1 MKYFI
6 PVFLIAITS
15 TVFAQETLT
24 TDSLAKYYDMSLEDL
39 QKVKASGVS
48 SELEKFLNSLMSVAS
63 QKTLS
68 TRESPSIVSL
78 ITEEEIKKSGA
89 RDLIDVFRLVPG
101 FDFAYDGNGKI
112 GLGVR
117 GNWVNEGKILLLMD
131 GLLMNDIF
139 SATLS
144 FGNHFSVAN
153 ISRIEIIRGPGSA
166 IYGGFAELGV
176 INIITKKG
184 SELKGGYV
192 NTTYGQTSNA
202 YARRNVEFGVGN
214 TLKNWDFSLTGIVG
228 QGNKSDRTAIVS
240 QGLSGGGGPGSA
252 PSLSG
257 SYQSFAGNSRANPF
271 MLNFKVQNKGFSFKT
286 VLDNYESTIH
296 DDVDTTTGKWLLSRR
311 AFSSTS
317 EIKYDVKFSKK
328 LTLTPVISY
337 IRQDP
342 QTKNL
347 NTGSTYSQTTAE
359 RMKAGVL
366 FIYNPSRKI
375 NVTAGSEFFKDKA
388 INKRDSIQTT
398 DGSVTSISYGNYA
411 FFTQMMLKHR
421 LANIILGARYDH
433 NSKYGKAF
441 VPRVG
446 LTKKI
451 EQWNF
456 KLLYSGSFRAP
467 TIQNIVLGVR
477 QVGTNGT
484 ANNSGINP
492 EKTSI
497 IELETGYQIT
507 RDMVVT
513 LNLYQSSIKDPIIYI
528 SDLNLYTN
536 GNNAG
541 TRGLE
546 AQWKW
551 KKSWGYLDANYSFYS
566 VNGLSK
572 ISTYATRQFTS
583 SDAIVPSGS
592 QLDKSSLLAFPT
604 HKATINGSINVH
616 KNISVSPTIIL
627 YGTRYGYELQQQSQ
641 GGFKNNI
648 VKLDPTLLANI
659 FVYWKTPLRGLDG
672 GLGVSNVFNKAYNYL
687 SPYFT
692 VTGSY
697 PSMSREFLFKLS
709 YNLNFNSK

>member
-1 MKYFI
+1 MKYFLS
-6 PVFLIAITS
+6 VLLITTS
-15 TVFAQETLT
+15 TYLYAQETLT
-24 TDSLAKYYDMSLEDL
+24 TDSLARYYDMSLEDL
-39 QKVKASGVS
+39 QKIKASGVS

-78 ITEEEIKKSGA
+78 ITEEEIRKSGA
-89 RDLIDVFRLVPG
+89 RDLVDVFRLVPG

-139 SATLS
+139 SANLS

-214 TLKNWDFSLTGIVG
+214 EIKNWDFSLTGILG
-228 QGNKSDRTAIVS
+228 QGNKSDRTDIVS
-240 QGLSGGGGPGSA
+240 QGLGGGGGPGSTPTISA
-252 PSLSG
+252 

-271 MLNFKVQNKGFSFKT
+271 MLNLKVQNKGFSFKT
-286 VLDNYESTIH
+286 IFDNYQTTLH
-296 DDVDTTTGKWLLSRR
+296 DGTDSSTGKWLLSQK
-311 AFSSTS
+311 AFSTTS
-317 EIKYDVKFSKK
+317 EMKYDVKLSKK
-328 LTLTPVISY
+328 LTLTPAISY

-342 QTKNL
+342 KTRNL
-347 NTGSTYSQTTAE
+347 SSGSSYSQTTAE
-359 RMKAGVL
+359 RLKTGLL
-366 FIYNPSRKI
+366 FTYNPSRKI
-375 NVTAGSEFFKDKA
+375 NIAAGSELFKDKA
-388 INKRDSIQTT
+388 VNNRDSIQTI
-398 DGSVTSISYGNYA
+398 DSNVNSISYTNYA

-421 LANIILGARYDH
+421 LVNVILGARYDH

-441 VPRVG
+441 VPRIG

-451 EQWNF
+451 NQWNF

-467 TIQNIVLGVR
+467 TIQNIARGI
-477 QVGTNGT
+477 QQDSSGMPVGN
-484 ANNSGINP
+484 GINP
-492 EKTSI
+492 EKTFI
-497 IELETGYQIT
+497 AELETGYQIT
-507 RDMVVT
+507 RDMVIT
-513 LNLYQSSIKDPIIYI
+513 LNVYQSNIKDPIVYN
-528 SDLNLYTN
+528 SDLNFYSN

-546 AQWKW
+546 VQWKW
-551 KKSWGYLDANYSFYS
+551 KKSWGYVDANYSFYS
-566 VNGLSK
+566 VKGLSK
-572 ISTYATRQFTS
+572 ISSYTTRQFTS
-583 SDAIVPSGS
+583 GDAIVPSGS
-592 QLDKSSLLAFPT
+592 ERDKSSLLAFPT
-604 HKATINGSINVH
+604 HKATINGSINVL
-616 KNISVSPTIIL
+616 KNLSVSPTIIF
-627 YGTRYGYELQQQSQ
+627 YGTRYGYELQQTQD
-641 GGFKNNI
+641 GFKNDLIKHN
-648 VKLDPTLLANI
+648 PTLLANL

-672 GLGVSNVFNKAYNYL
+672 GLGISNVFNNSYNYL

-697 PSMSREFLFKLS
+697 PSLSREFLCKLS
-709 YNLNFNSK
+709 YNLSFNSK

>member
-1 MKYFI
+1 MKYFL
-6 PVFLIAITS
+6 PVILIAISTS
-15 TVFAQETLT
+15 VFAQETLT

-78 ITEEEIKKSGA
+78 ITEEQIKKSGA

-202 YARRNVEFGVGN
+202 YARRNVEFGIGN
-214 TLKNWDFSLTGIVG
+214 EIKNWDISLTGIVG
-228 QGNKSDRTAIVS
+228 QGNKSDRTDIVS
-240 QGLSGGGGPGSA
+240 QGLGGGGGPGSA
-252 PSLSG
+252 PTINA
-257 SYQSFAGNSRANPF
+257 SYQSFAGNSRANPM
-271 MLNFKVQNKGFSFKT
+271 MLNLKVLNKGFSFKT
-286 VLDNYESTIH
+286 IFDNYE
-296 DDVDTTTGKWLLSRR
+296 TTLHNGTDSSTGKWILSQR
-311 AFSSTS
+311 AFSITS
-317 EIKYDVKFSKK
+317 EIKYDAKLSKK
-328 LTLTPVISY
+328 ITLTPAISY

-342 QTKNL
+342 KTQNL
-347 NTGSTYSQTTAE
+347 SSGSTYSQTTAE
-359 RMKAGVL
+359 RMKAGMLLV
-366 FIYNPSRKI
+366 YNPSRKI
-375 NVTAGSEFFKDKA
+375 NITAGSELFKDKA
-388 INKRDSIQTT
+388 VNSRDSIQTT
-398 DGSVTSISYGNYA
+398 DGYITSISYNNYA

-421 LANIILGARYDH
+421 LANVILGARYDH

-451 EQWNF
+451 DRWNF

-467 TIQNIVLGVR
+467 TIQNIVRGV
-477 QVGTNGT
+477 QQNSDSSQT
-484 ANNSGINP
+484 SGINP
-492 EKTSI
+492 EKTFI

-513 LNLYQSSIKDPIIYI
+513 LNLFQSDIKDPIVYN
-528 SDLNLYTN
+528 SDLNFYSN

-572 ISTYATRQFTS
+572 ISSYTTRQFTS
-583 SDAIVPSGS
+583 TDAILPSGS

-604 HKATINGSINVH
+604 HKATINGSVNILKNV
-616 KNISVSPTIIL
+616 SVSPTIIL
-627 YGTRYGYELQQQSQ
+627 YGPRYGYELQQQSQ
-641 GGFKNNI
+641 GTFKNTL
-648 VKLDPTLLANI
+648 VKLDATMLANI
-659 FVYWKTPLRGLDG
+659 FVYWKTPLHGLDG
-672 GLGVSNVFNKAYNYL
+672 GVGVSNVFNNAYNYL

-709 YNLNFNSK
+709 YNLNFNSR